1 MYTLWVQQYTT
12 ASLCKL
18 SEKHT
23 IPSAENCQN
32 YEAAVRHQVSKLM
45 KAGKTLVKEK
55 YLSKA
60 KVVAEKLETQ
70 GAMANLLA
78 EEEASVPWQSL
89 IYAVPNGVM
98 SWAARASTNCLASP
112 DNLAR
117 WKKIVDAKC
126 PLCSITPCTLG
137 HLLSNCK
144 KALDWYE

>member
-1 MYTLWVQQYTT
+1 
-12 ASLCKL
+12 
-18 SEKHT
+18 
-23 IPSAENCQN
+23 
-32 YEAAVRHQVSKLM
+32 M

-89 IYAVPNGVM
+89 IYAVPKGVM

-112 DNLAR
+112 D
-117 WKKIVDAKC
+117 KSGKMEEDC
-126 PLCSITPCTLG
+126 
-137 HLLSNCK
+137 
-144 KALDWYE
+144 